1 MAGLLPNTFI
11 IGAAKCGTTGLW
23 LYLDAHPEIAFS
35 GIRSPHSSSGHTTAT
50 TWPGTRLSFVPR
62 PSGERPRPSTPRTRS
77 TAGTE
82 RIRSLV
88 PEAKLIYMV
97 RDPVDRMISHYVEH
111 VAQGIEHRAIETAL
125 AEPESRNMYLA
136 ASLYATQVRQYLDYF
151 EESSLLI
158 LDQDELR
165 DEPLPT
171 LARVY
176 RFLGVDESFRP
187 PHTEVQVRRTAER
200 RRFIGFGG
208 RLRQTRAAETALRW
222 IWRLPPRLAIRVVG
236 ALKRPLSAPIERPAL
251 DRGLEDDLRARLSPE
266 AAWLRE
272 YTGKSFDSWSC

>member
-1 MAGLLPNTFI
+1 
-11 IGAAKCGTTGLW
+11 
-23 LYLDAHPEIAFS
+23 
-35 GIRSPHSSSGHTTAT
+35 
-50 TWPGTRLSFVPR
+50 
-62 PSGERPRPSTPRTRS
+62 
-77 TAGTE
+77 
-82 RIRSLV
+82 
-88 PEAKLIYMV
+88 MV

-136 ASLYATQVRQYLDYF
+136 ASLYATQVRQSLDYF

-187 PHTEVQVRRTAER
+187 PTPMFRSTHGRAAAVHRLR
-200 RRFIGFGG
+200 G
-208 RLRQTRAAETALRW
+208 RLR
-222 IWRLPPRLAIRVVG
+222 
-236 ALKRPLSAPIERPAL
+236 K
-251 DRGLEDDLRARLSPE
+251 RARRKPPSAGSGDCPRG
-266 AAWLRE
+266 WQS
-272 YTGKSFDSWSC
+272 GSWARSSARSRPRSSGRPSIEG

>member
-1 MAGLLPNTFI
+1 
-11 IGAAKCGTTGLW
+11 
-23 LYLDAHPEIAFS
+23 
-35 GIRSPHSSSGHTTAT
+35 
-50 TWPGTRLSFVPR
+50 
-62 PSGERPRPSTPRTRS
+62 
-77 TAGTE
+77 
-82 RIRSLV
+82 
-88 PEAKLIYMV
+88 
-97 RDPVDRMISHYVEH
+97 MISHYVEH

-125 AEPESRNMYLA
+125 AEPESRNIYLA

-200 RRFIGFGG
+200 RRSSASADASG
-208 RLRQTRAAETALRW
+208 RRAPRK
-222 IWRLPPRLAIRVVG
+222 PPSAGSGDCPRGWQSGSWARSS
-236 ALKRPLSAPIERPAL
+236 ARSRPRSRGRPSIE
-251 DRGLEDDLRARLSPE
+251 G
-266 AAWLRE
+266 
-272 YTGKSFDSWSC
+272 